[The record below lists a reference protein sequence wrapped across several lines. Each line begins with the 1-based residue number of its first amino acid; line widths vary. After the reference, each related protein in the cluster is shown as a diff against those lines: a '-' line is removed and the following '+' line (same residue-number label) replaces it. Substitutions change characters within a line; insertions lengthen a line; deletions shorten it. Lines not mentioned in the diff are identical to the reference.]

1 MRFRCGSAESGLTGF
16 LERDRQPEPQ
26 SIEQRFEAPQFGVPV
41 LGEHPVEVL
50 LGDNEGALKAFAWF
64 EREFD
69 EDIGK
74 PDHSLCWSLA
84 LYRAGNEIGAAKKL
98 RQAMLS
104 NLYLVPRLLGE
115 PISEIDMW
123 HGSSDAKPEY
133 LDHIPDPYLQLWTD
147 EEKQWAGRL
156 YGSPGFRSVRQRY
169 IEISKLLDSIRPG
182 PERSRLVREMH
193 ELERG

>member
-1 MRFRCGSAESGLTGF
+1 MPQTEQQKIRSRLRSY
-16 LERDRQPEPQ
+16 ERKLQQEKKK
-26 SIEQRFEAPQFGVPV
+26 FGYYHDGAGKRYQIGP
-41 LGEHPVEVL
+41 HYML
-50 LGDNEGALKAFAWF
+50 LDDNEGALKAFAWF
-64 EREFD
+64 EQEFD
-69 EDIGK
+69 DDIGK

-104 NLYLVPRLLGE
+104 NLYLVPHLLGE

-123 HGSSDAKPEY
+123 HGSSDAEPEY
-133 LDHIPDPYLQLWTD
+133 LDHIPDSYLQVWTD

-156 YGSPGFRSVRQRY
+156 YDSPGFRSARERY
-169 IEISKLLDSIRPG
+169 IEISKLLDGMRPG

-193 ELERG
+193 GLERG